1 MPLWLILALC
11 CITSWG
17 IWGFLAKLVT
27 AKGMHPVALS
37 AVSSLTTALTAWI
50 AFFFLAGAP
59 WDKTYGHIPFA
70 LIVGIL
76 GSVGAITFFL
86 ALHHGR
92 ASLVVPLSALTPPL
106 PYSSASFSWEN
117 VPLLCKV
124 WELFWPC
131 SPRYC
136 WDCKS
141 SLRKM
146 QRLRLL
152 VFCR

>member
-17 IWGFLAKLVT
+17 IWGFLAKLLT

-76 GSVGAITFFL
+76 GSVGAITFFF

-92 ASLVVPLSALTPPL
+92 ASLVVPLSALYPAITILLSFFFLGERPTPL
-106 PYSSASFSWEN
+106 QGLGIVLAMLAS
-117 VPLLCKV
+117 LL
-124 WELFWPC
+124 LG
-131 SPRYC
+131 
-136 WDCKS
+136 
-141 SLRKM
+141 L
-146 QRLRLL
+146 
-152 VFCR
+152 